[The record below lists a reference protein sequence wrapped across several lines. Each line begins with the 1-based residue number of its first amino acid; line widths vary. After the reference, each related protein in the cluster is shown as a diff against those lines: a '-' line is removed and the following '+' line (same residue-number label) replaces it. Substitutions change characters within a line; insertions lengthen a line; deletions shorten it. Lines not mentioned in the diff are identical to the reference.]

1 MEQGMARAHA
11 APQETGKSRAANAGA
26 ATTTDHD
33 EIRAWVEARGGRP
46 AKVAD
51 TDGRKGSG
59 ILRIDFNEPE
69 KSLTPI
75 GWDEFF
81 QIFDDRD
88 LAFLHEEETNEGKRS
103 YFNKFISRGEGD

>member
-1 MEQGMARAHA
+1 MPRAHSA
-11 APQETGKSRAANAGA
+11 QGKKSEKAGGAKSGA

-33 EIRAWVEARGGRP
+33 EIRQWVEDRGGTP

-59 ILRIDFNEPE
+59 ILRIDFGEPDE
-69 KSLTPI
+69 SLAPI
-75 GWDEFF
+75 EWDEFF

-88 LAFLHEEETNEGKRS
+88 LAFLHEETTADGDQS
-103 YFNKFISRGEGD
+103 YFNKFVSRGD